1 MTVPLRFE
9 GGQPQPMGV
18 EAVAVKMGLIVAQ
31 EDKGAER
38 LTEGEQRAVTVA
50 SKYLGTEY
58 SRVADSNERLMREL
72 AKKLTADE
80 VRIVSAVASF
90 FADEYDRISTDN
102 ERLTRDVGEL
112 RSQVQ
117 ALETRLMEIAR
128 MAQTEVGE

>member
-1 MTVPLRFE
+1 MSMPLRFNRA
-9 GGQPQPMGV
+9 GQPEPMGV
-18 EAVAVKMGLIVAQ
+18 RAAAAKMAVLVAAS
-31 EDKGAER
+31 EKGAE
-38 LTEGEQRAVTVA
+38 
-50 SKYLGTEY
+50 
-58 SRVADSNERLMREL
+58 
-72 AKKLTADE
+72 LTADE